1 MAIVYVINTLI
12 ILFGSKGFFMKN
24 LGNTTSAK
32 VMKMLGPYLCL
43 IAYYLSFN
51 LLPFFG
57 LDLGMYLFLI
67 LLAGPIIWAVV
78 CFIINVITKD
88 KKG

>member
-1 MAIVYVINTLI
+1 MVIIYGINALI
-12 ILFGSKGFFMKN
+12 ILFGSKAFFMKN

-32 VMKMLGPYLCL
+32 VMKTLGPYLCL
-43 IAYYLSFN
+43 IAYFLSFS

-67 LLAGPIIWAVV
+67 LLAGPIILAVV
-78 CFIINVITKD
+78 CLIINIITKD